1 MIIPLPPAA
10 EPVAPFEAGR
20 FFFFDVNKSR
30 LSPVDRGGHRRYYD
44 NPSTVS
50 ERAERG
56 RFRLR
61 PASRFYRFGTM
72 TSATYKLT
80 KFRDKVIAIDG
91 PAGSGKSTTAKI
103 LAARLGYKYLDTGA
117 MYRALTWFA
126 LNHGVEPS
134 DAERLR
140 LLAEQVSIEFETR
153 ESLNRVCINGQDV
166 TTAIRGPEVTAHVS
180 QVSAHP
186 GVRRA
191 MVVKQQEL
199 GKGGNIVAEG
209 RDTTTVVFPEA
220 DIKVYLDAAVR
231 TRAERRLIDMAR
243 MGIASTVEDQ
253 IEDINRRD
261 NFDSGRKHSPLKRAR
276 DAYVIETTHKTI
288 EEQVEAIL
296 TLLKS
301 VLK

>member
-1 MIIPLPPAA
+1 MC
-10 EPVAPFEAGR
+10 FH
-20 FFFFDVNKSR
+20 K
-30 LSPVDRGGHRRYYD
+30 
-44 NPSTVS
+44 
-50 ERAERG
+50 
-56 RFRLR
+56 
-61 PASRFYRFGTM
+61 FGTM
-72 TSATYKLT
+72 ATPRYKLT

-117 MYRALTWFA
+117 MYRALTWFG
-126 LNHGVEPS
+126 LNHGVEPT
-134 DAERLR
+134 DGERLR

-153 ESLNRVCINGQDV
+153 EDVNRVVINGQDV
-166 TTAIRGPEVTAHVS
+166 TSEIRGPEITAHVS

-209 RDTTTVVFPEA
+209 RDTTTVVFPDA
-220 DIKVYLDAAVR
+220 DVKVYLDAAVQ

-243 MGIASTVEDQ
+243 MGVSSTVDEQ
-253 IEDINRRD
+253 IADINRRD
-261 NFDSGRKHSPLKRAR
+261 DFDSSRKHSPLTRAK

>member
-1 MIIPLPPAA
+1 M
-10 EPVAPFEAGR
+10 
-20 FFFFDVNKSR
+20 
-30 LSPVDRGGHRRYYD
+30 
-44 NPSTVS
+44 
-50 ERAERG
+50 
-56 RFRLR
+56 
-61 PASRFYRFGTM
+61 
-72 TSATYKLT
+72 
-80 KFRDKVIAIDG
+80 IAIDG

-103 LAARLGYKYLDTGA
+103 LAARLGYRYLDTGA

-126 LNHGVEPS
+126 LNHGVQPTE
-134 DAERLR
+134 AERLR
-140 LLAEQVSIEFETR
+140 VLAEQVSIEFANR
-153 ESLNRVCINGQDV
+153 DGANRVSINGQDV
-166 TTAIRGPEVTAHVS
+166 TDQIRRPEVTAHVS

-209 RDTTTVVFPEA
+209 RDTTTVVFPDA
-220 DIKVYLDAAVR
+220 DIKVYLDAAVQ

-243 MGIASTVEDQ
+243 LGVASTLDEQVA
-253 IEDINRRD
+253 DIKRRD
-261 NFDSGRKHSPLKRAR
+261 EFDSERKHSPLRRAK

>member
-1 MIIPLPPAA
+1 
-10 EPVAPFEAGR
+10 
-20 FFFFDVNKSR
+20 
-30 LSPVDRGGHRRYYD
+30 
-44 NPSTVS
+44 
-50 ERAERG
+50 
-56 RFRLR
+56 
-61 PASRFYRFGTM
+61 M
-72 TSATYKLT
+72 TSPQYKLT

-103 LAARLGYKYLDTGA
+103 LAARLGFKYLDTGA

-126 LNHGVEPS
+126 LTHGVEPS

-140 LLAEQVSIEFETR
+140 LLAEQVSIEFNTSEDV
-153 ESLNRVCINGQDV
+153 NRVAINGQDV
-166 TTAIRGPEVTAHVS
+166 TLEIRGPQITTNVS

-199 GKGGNIVAEG
+199 GEGGNIVAEG
-209 RDTTTVVFPEA
+209 RDTTTVVFPAA
-220 DIKVYLDAAVR
+220 DVKVYLDAAVE
-231 TRAERRLIDMAR
+231 TRAERRLLDMVR
-243 MGIASTVEDQ
+243 LGVSTTVDEQVAD
-253 IEDINRRD
+253 IERRD
-261 NFDSGRKHSPLKRAR
+261 RLDSGRKHSPLKRAR

>member
-1 MIIPLPPAA
+1 MVRVRLGRG
-10 EPVAPFEAGR
+10 AGPR
-20 FFFFDVNKSR
+20 FFANS
-30 LSPVDRGGHRRYYD
+30 LI
-44 NPSTVS
+44 
-50 ERAERG
+50 RAVL
-56 RFRLR
+56 RFRLQGW
-61 PASRFYRFGTM
+61 AGFHKFENM
-72 TSATYKLT
+72 TSPTYKLT

-126 LNHGVEPS
+126 MNHSVDPA

-140 LLAEQVSIEFETR
+140 LLAEQVSIEFRNDEG
-153 ESLNRVCINGQDV
+153 LNRVSINGQDV
-166 TTAIRGPEVTAHVS
+166 TSEIRTPEVTTNVS
-180 QVSAHP
+180 QVSAHS

-209 RDTTTVVFPEA
+209 RDTTTVVFPDA

-231 TRAERRLIDMAR
+231 TRAERRLIDMAK
-243 MGIASTVEDQ
+243 MGVSSSLDEQVAAIT
-253 IEDINRRD
+253 RRD
-261 NFDSGRKHSPLKRAR
+261 GLDSGRKHSPLTRAK

>member
-1 MIIPLPPAA
+1 
-10 EPVAPFEAGR
+10 
-20 FFFFDVNKSR
+20 
-30 LSPVDRGGHRRYYD
+30 
-44 NPSTVS
+44 
-50 ERAERG
+50 
-56 RFRLR
+56 
-61 PASRFYRFGTM
+61 M
-72 TSATYKLT
+72 TSPTYKLT

-103 LAARLGYKYLDTGA
+103 LAARLGCKYLDTGA

-126 LNHGVEPS
+126 LDHGVDSS
-134 DAERLR
+134 DADRLKA
-140 LLAEQVSIEFETR
+140 LAERVSIEFETH
-153 ESLNRVCINGQDV
+153 EDINRVFINGTDV
-166 TTAIRGPEVTAHVS
+166 TSEIRKPMVTAHVS
-180 QVSAHP
+180 EVSAHP

-191 MVVKQQEL
+191 MVVKQQQM

-220 DIKVYLDAAVR
+220 DIKVYLDAAVQ
-231 TRAERRLIDMAR
+231 TRAERRLIDMVK
-243 MGIASTVEDQ
+243 MGVSSTLEEQVA
-253 IEDINRRD
+253 DIKRRD
-261 NFDSGRKHSPLKRAR
+261 KLDSGREHSPLRRAK